1 MRAYIAFFVAVDV
14 VLPAFRKLQVV
25 IVWCFSLHRIVEL
38 FLGNVSMSREGGEC
52 LWTRIRDHSEEW
64 KSGGLKDRFEG
75 RGCCVARLGSVA
87 AEW

>member
-1 MRAYIAFFVAVDV
+1 
-14 VLPAFRKLQVV
+14 
-25 IVWCFSLHRIVEL
+25 
-38 FLGNVSMSREGGEC
+38 MSREGGEC